1 MNEKPILFNAEMVR
15 AILEGRK
22 TQTRR
27 PCKIPMNTI
36 EATFSKK
43 IPGWNS
49 GLLYRDTKSN
59 ELKFIYSLFGSVG
72 DQLWVRETFAELVI
86 HGVAAGSYPE
96 YVYRASEPEWDTDME
111 GFKWTPSIHMPREAS
126 RINLKVKRVWVER
139 VQDIS
144 VSDCVQEGISGPD
157 GVISGSDEEIKTS
170 FKNLW
175 ESCGYDWDTNPFVW
189 CCEFEVMK

>member
-27 PCKIPMNTI
+27 PIKPRGKIWLTDIIQDHDNGKNPTYQDEYGDSHLTKDLKMNPLN
-36 EATFSKK
+36 AD
-43 IPGWNS
+43 
-49 GLLYRDTKSN
+49 L
-59 ELKFIYSLFGSVG
+59 
-72 DQLWVRETFAELVI
+72 LWVRETFAYIGPELNPDP
-86 HGVAAGSYPE
+86 GYA
-96 YVYRASEPEWDTDME
+96 YRATDPDWSEME
-111 GFKWTPSIHMPREAS
+111 GFKWTPSIHMPRDAS